1 MVSSLYTQVEISG
14 ANHKIEGYEEGLVNA
29 VVIWLREQQ

>member
-14 ANHKIEGYEEGLVNA
+14 ANHKFEGYEEGLVNA
-29 VVIWLREQQ
+29 VVLWLREQQ